1 MTEKIKKFI
10 EEFKKLENRETIK
23 TNLIPGTKTPLT
35 SSNVAGWFYLPKTS
49 TIPTTSK
56 GEQLMYLAQI
66 NCEELPENSIYPS
79 KGIMQFWIFGGDYNL
94 GNDYTKPTSDSKKR
108 VIYYPEIQEHF
119 TEAELAEM
127 YKPEED
133 KKEGELITPIND
145 GAPFAMSFEKTSQ
158 WSLPNDFRF
167 DAIFNEKL
175 NEHIEETKAEEGFES
190 YDIGEEEVDDIIEE
204 LDIPNHTQIGGYGHF
219 TQEDPRMYDDFE
231 DYTELLFQLD
241 SEFGTDDY
249 YILWGDSGVGN
260 FFATKEQLRNLDF
273 AESLYSWD
281 CY

>member
-10 EEFKKLENRETIK
+10 EDLKKIENRETIK
-23 TNLIPGTKTPLT
+23 INLIPKTKTPMT
-35 SSNVAGWFYLPKTS
+35 SSNVAGWFYLPKTAN
-49 TIPTTSK
+49 IPTTDR

-108 VIYYPEIQEHF
+108 VIYYPEIDKHF
-119 TEAELAEM
+119 SEEELREM
-127 YKPEED
+127 YEPQKD
-133 KKEGELITPIND
+133 KKEDELITPIND

-158 WSLPNDFRF
+158 WIMPNDFRF
-167 DAIFNEKL
+167 EEIFTEKL
-175 NEHIEETKAEEGFES
+175 NEHIDEQQAEGDES
-190 YDIGEEEVDDIIEE
+190 YDIDDEEVDEIIEE
-204 LDIPNHTQIGGYGHF
+204 LDISNHTQIGGYGHF
-219 TQEDPRMYDDFE
+219 TQEDPRMYEDFE

-249 YILWGDSGVGN
+249 YILWGDCGVGN

-273 AESLYSWD
+273 ADCLYSWD
-281 CY
+281 CC

>member
-1 MTEKIKKFI
+1 MTEEIKKFI

-23 TNLIPGTKTPLT
+23 INLISETKTPLT

-108 VIYYPEIQEHF
+108 VIYYPEIEEHF
-119 TEAELAEM
+119 TEVELSEM

-158 WSLPNDFRF
+158 WPLPNDFRF
-167 DAIFNEKL
+167 EEIFNEKL

-190 YDIGEEEVDDIIEE
+190 YDIGEEESYDIIED

-249 YILWGDSGVGN
+249 YILWGDCGVGN
-260 FFATKEQLRNLDF
+260 FFAKKEQLRNLDF
-273 AESLYSWD
+273 AECLYSWD
-281 CY
+281 CC

>member
-23 TNLIPGTKTPLT
+23 INLISETKTPLT

-108 VIYYPEIQEHF
+108 VIYYPEIEEHF
-119 TEAELAEM
+119 TEVELSEM

-158 WSLPNDFRF
+158 WPLPNDFRF
-167 DAIFNEKL
+167 EEIFNEKL

-190 YDIGEEEVDDIIEE
+190 YDIGEEESYDIIED

-249 YILWGDSGVGN
+249 YILWGDCGVGN
-260 FFATKEQLRNLDF
+260 FFATKEQLRKLDF
-273 AESLYSWD
+273 AECLYSWD

>member
-23 TNLIPGTKTPLT
+23 INLISETKTPLT

-79 KGIMQFWIFGGDYNL
+79 KGIIQFWIFGGDYNL
-94 GNDYTKPTSDSKKR
+94 GSNYTKPTSDSKKR
-108 VIYYPEIQEHF
+108 VIYYPEVEEHF
-119 TEAELAEM
+119 TEAELTEM

-145 GAPFAMSFEKTSQ
+145 GAPFAMSFEKASQ
-158 WSLPNDFRF
+158 WALPNDFRF
-167 DAIFNEKL
+167 EEIFNEKL

-190 YDIGEEEVDDIIEE
+190 YDIGEEESYDIIEE

-249 YILWGDSGVGN
+249 YILWGDCGVGN
-260 FFATKEQLRNLDF
+260 FFAKKEQLRNLDF
-273 AESLYSWD
+273 AECLYSWD
-281 CY
+281 CC

>member
-23 TNLIPGTKTPLT
+23 INLVPETKTSLT

-108 VIYYPEIQEHF
+108 VIYYPEVEEHF

-145 GAPFAMSFEKTSQ
+145 GAPFAMSFEKASQ
-158 WSLPNDFRF
+158 WALPNDFRF
-167 DAIFNEKL
+167 EEIFNEKL

-190 YDIGEEEVDDIIEE
+190 YDIGEEESYDIIEE

-260 FFATKEQLRNLDF
+260 FFATKEQLRSLDF

>member
-23 TNLIPGTKTPLT
+23 INLISETKTPLT

-49 TIPTTSK
+49 TIPTTSN
-56 GEQLMYLAQI
+56 GEQPMYLAQI
-66 NCEELPENSIYPS
+66 NCEELPESSIYPS

-108 VIYYPEIQEHF
+108 VIYYPEIEEHF
-119 TEAELAEM
+119 TEVELSEM

-158 WSLPNDFRF
+158 WPLPNDFRF
-167 DAIFNEKL
+167 EEIFNEKL

-190 YDIGEEEVDDIIEE
+190 YDIGEEESYDIIED

-249 YILWGDSGVGN
+249 YILWGDCGVGN
-260 FFATKEQLRNLDF
+260 FFAKKEQLRNLDF
-273 AESLYSWD
+273 AECLYSWD
-281 CY
+281 CC

>member
-10 EEFKKLENRETIK
+10 EEFKKIENRETIK
-23 TNLIPGTKTPLT
+23 INLIPETKIPLT

-79 KGIMQFWIFGGDYNL
+79 KGIMQFWIFGGDYNV

-108 VIYYPEIQEHF
+108 VIYYPEIEEHF

-133 KKEGELITPIND
+133 KKEGDLITPIND
-145 GAPFAMSFEKTSQ
+145 GAPFAMSFEKASQ
-158 WSLPNDFRF
+158 WPLPNDFRF
-167 DAIFNEKL
+167 EEIFNEKL

-190 YDIGEEEVDDIIEE
+190 YDIGEEESYDIIEE

-219 TQEDPRMYDDFE
+219 TQEDPRMYDDFD

-249 YILWGDSGVGN
+249 YILWGDCGVGN

-273 AESLYSWD
+273 AECLYSWD
-281 CY
+281 CC

>member
-23 TNLIPGTKTPLT
+23 INLISETKTPLT

-108 VIYYPEIQEHF
+108 VIYYPEIEEHF
-119 TEAELAEM
+119 TEVELSEM

-158 WSLPNDFRF
+158 WPLPNDFRF
-167 DAIFNEKL
+167 EEIFNEKL

-190 YDIGEEEVDDIIEE
+190 YDIGEEESYDIIED

-249 YILWGDSGVGN
+249 YILWGDCGVGN

-281 CY
+281 CC

>member
-10 EEFKKLENRETIK
+10 DEFKKLENRETIK
-23 TNLIPGTKTPLT
+23 INLISETKTPLT

-108 VIYYPEIQEHF
+108 VIYYPEVEEHF
-119 TEAELAEM
+119 TEEELSEM

-145 GAPFAMSFEKTSQ
+145 GAPFAMSFEKASQ
-158 WSLPNDFRF
+158 WPLPNDFRF
-167 DAIFNEKL
+167 EEIFNEKL

-190 YDIGEEEVDDIIEE
+190 YDIDEEESYDIIEE
-204 LDIPNHTQIGGYGHF
+204 LDIHNHTQIGGYGHF

-249 YILWGDSGVGN
+249 YILWGDCGVGN
-260 FFATKEQLRNLDF
+260 FFATKEQLRNLEF

-281 CY
+281 CC

>member
-23 TNLIPGTKTPLT
+23 INLISETKTPLT

-94 GNDYTKPTSDSKKR
+94 GSDYTKPTSDSKKR
-108 VIYYPEIQEHF
+108 VIYYPEVEEHF
-119 TEAELAEM
+119 TEVELSEM

-158 WSLPNDFRF
+158 WPLPNDFRF
-167 DAIFNEKL
+167 EEIFNEKL

-190 YDIGEEEVDDIIEE
+190 YDIGEEESYDIIEE

-249 YILWGDSGVGN
+249 YILWGDCGVGN
-260 FFATKEQLRNLDF
+260 FFATKEQLRNLNF
-273 AESLYSWD
+273 AECLYRWD

>member
-23 TNLIPGTKTPLT
+23 INLISETKTPLT

-94 GNDYTKPTSDSKKR
+94 GSDYTKPTSDSKKR
-108 VIYYPEIQEHF
+108 VIYYPEVEDHF
-119 TEAELAEM
+119 TEAELSEM

-145 GAPFAMSFEKTSQ
+145 GAPFAMSFEKASQ
-158 WSLPNDFRF
+158 WPLPNDFRF
-167 DAIFNEKL
+167 EEIFNEKL

-190 YDIGEEEVDDIIEE
+190 YDIGEEESYDIIEE

-249 YILWGDSGVGN
+249 YILWGDCGVGN
-260 FFATKEQLRNLDF
+260 FFAKKEQLRNLDF
-273 AESLYSWD
+273 AECIYSWD
-281 CY
+281 CC

>member
-23 TNLIPGTKTPLT
+23 INLISETKTPLT

-108 VIYYPEIQEHF
+108 VIYYPEIEEHF
-119 TEAELAEM
+119 TEVELSEM

-158 WSLPNDFRF
+158 WIMPNDFRF
-167 DAIFNEKL
+167 EEIFTEKL
-175 NEHIEETKAEEGFES
+175 NEHIDEQQAEGDES
-190 YDIGEEEVDDIIEE
+190 YDIDDEEVDEIIEE
-204 LDIPNHTQIGGYGHF
+204 LDISNHTQIGGYGHF
-219 TQEDPRMYDDFE
+219 TQEDPRMYEDFE

-249 YILWGDSGVGN
+249 YILWGDCGVGN

-273 AESLYSWD
+273 AECLYSWD

>member
-23 TNLIPGTKTPLT
+23 INLISETKTPLT

-66 NCEELPENSIYPS
+66 NCEEFPENSIYPS

-94 GNDYTKPTSDSKKR
+94 GSDYTKPTSDSKKR
-108 VIYYPEIQEHF
+108 VIYYPEVEEHF
-119 TEAELAEM
+119 TEEELSEM

-145 GAPFAMSFEKTSQ
+145 GVPFAMSFEKTSQ
-158 WSLPNDFRF
+158 WPLPNDFRF
-167 DAIFNEKL
+167 EEIFNEKL

-190 YDIGEEEVDDIIEE
+190 YDIGEEESYDIIEE

-249 YILWGDSGVGN
+249 YILWGDCGVGN
-260 FFATKEQLRNLDF
+260 FFAKKEQLRNLDF
-273 AESLYSWD
+273 AECLYSWD
-281 CY
+281 CC

>member
-10 EEFKKLENRETIK
+10 DEFKKLENRETIK
-23 TNLIPGTKTPLT
+23 INLISETKTPLT

-56 GEQLMYLAQI
+56 GEQLMYLVQI

-94 GNDYTKPTSDSKKR
+94 GSDYTKPTSDSKKR
-108 VIYYPEIQEHF
+108 VIYYPEVEEHF

-158 WSLPNDFRF
+158 WPLPNDFRF
-167 DAIFNEKL
+167 EEIFNEKL

-190 YDIGEEEVDDIIEE
+190 YDIGEEESYDIIEE

-249 YILWGDSGVGN
+249 YILWGDCGVGN

-273 AESLYSWD
+273 AECLYSWD
-281 CY
+281 CC

>member
-23 TNLIPGTKTPLT
+23 INLISETKTPLT

-94 GNDYTKPTSDSKKR
+94 GSDYTKPTSDSKKR
-108 VIYYPEIQEHF
+108 VIYYPEVEEHF
-119 TEAELAEM
+119 TEEELSEM

-145 GAPFAMSFEKTSQ
+145 GVPFAMSFEKTSQ
-158 WSLPNDFRF
+158 WPLPNDFRVEE
-167 DAIFNEKL
+167 IFNEKL

-190 YDIGEEEVDDIIEE
+190 YDIGEEESYDIIED

-249 YILWGDSGVGN
+249 YILWGDCGVGN
-260 FFATKEQLRNLDF
+260 FFAKKEQLRNLDF
-273 AESLYSWD
+273 AECLYSWD
-281 CY
+281 CC

>member
-1 MTEKIKKFI
+1 MTEKIKKII
-10 EEFKKLENRETIK
+10 EEFKKIENRETIK
-23 TNLIPGTKTPLT
+23 INLIPKTKTPMT
-35 SSNVAGWFYLPKTS
+35 SSNVAGLFYLPKTAN
-49 TIPTTSK
+49 IPTTDR

-108 VIYYPEIQEHF
+108 VIYYPEIDKHF
-119 TEAELAEM
+119 SEEELREM
-127 YKPEED
+127 YEPQKD
-133 KKEGELITPIND
+133 KKEDELITPIND

-158 WSLPNDFRF
+158 WIMPNDFRF
-167 DAIFNEKL
+167 EEIFTEKL
-175 NEHIEETKAEEGFES
+175 NEHIDEQQAEGDES
-190 YDIGEEEVDDIIEE
+190 YDIDDEEVDEIIEE

-219 TQEDPRMYDDFE
+219 TQEDPRMYEDFE

-273 AESLYSWD
+273 AECLYSWD

>member
-23 TNLIPGTKTPLT
+23 INLISETKTPLT

-108 VIYYPEIQEHF
+108 VIYYPEIEEHF
-119 TEAELAEM
+119 TEVELSEM

-145 GAPFAMSFEKTSQ
+145 GVPFAMSFEKTSQ
-158 WSLPNDFRF
+158 WPLPNDFRF
-167 DAIFNEKL
+167 EEIFNEKL

-190 YDIGEEEVDDIIEE
+190 YDIGEEESYDIIEE

-249 YILWGDSGVGN
+249 YILWGDCGVGN

-273 AESLYSWD
+273 AECLYSWD
-281 CY
+281 CC

>member
-10 EEFKKLENRETIK
+10 EDFKKIENRETIK
-23 TNLIPGTKTPLT
+23 IRLIPETKTPMT
-35 SSNVAGWFYLPKTS
+35 SSNVAGWFYLPKTAN
-49 TIPTTSK
+49 IPTTDK

-108 VIYYPEIQEHF
+108 VIYYPEIDKHF
-119 TEAELAEM
+119 SEEELREM
-127 YKPEED
+127 YEPQKD
-133 KKEGELITPIND
+133 KKEDELITPIND

-158 WSLPNDFRF
+158 WIMPNDFRF
-167 DAIFNEKL
+167 EDIFTEKP
-175 NEHIEETKAEEGFES
+175 NEHIDEQQAEGDES
-190 YDIGEEEVDDIIEE
+190 YDIDDEEVDEIIEE
-204 LDIPNHTQIGGYGHF
+204 LDISNHTQIGGYGHF
-219 TQEDPRMYDDFE
+219 TQEDPRMYEDFE

-249 YILWGDSGVGN
+249 YILWGDCGVGN

>member
-23 TNLIPGTKTPLT
+23 INLISETKTPLT

-66 NCEELPENSIYPS
+66 NCDELPENSIYPS

-108 VIYYPEIQEHF
+108 VIYYPEVEEHF
-119 TEAELAEM
+119 TEEELSEM

-145 GAPFAMSFEKTSQ
+145 GAPFAMSFEKASQ
-158 WSLPNDFRF
+158 WPLPNDFRF
-167 DAIFNEKL
+167 EEIFNEKL

-190 YDIGEEEVDDIIEE
+190 YDIDEEESYDIIEE

-249 YILWGDSGVGN
+249 YILWGDCGVGN
-260 FFATKEQLRNLDF
+260 FFAKKEQLRNLDF
-273 AESLYSWD
+273 AECLYSWD
-281 CY
+281 CC

>member
-23 TNLIPGTKTPLT
+23 INLISETKTPLT

-94 GNDYTKPTSDSKKR
+94 GSDYTKPTSDSKKR
-108 VIYYPEIQEHF
+108 VIYYPEVEEHF
-119 TEAELAEM
+119 TEEELSEM

-145 GAPFAMSFEKTSQ
+145 GAPFAMSFEKASQ
-158 WSLPNDFRF
+158 WPLPNDFRVEE
-167 DAIFNEKL
+167 IFNEKL

-190 YDIGEEEVDDIIEE
+190 YDIGEEESYDIIEE

-249 YILWGDSGVGN
+249 YILWGDCGVGN
-260 FFATKEQLRNLDF
+260 FFAKKEQLRNLDF
-273 AESLYSWD
+273 AECLYSWD
-281 CY
+281 CC

>member
-23 TNLIPGTKTPLT
+23 INLIPETKTHLT

-108 VIYYPEIQEHF
+108 VIYYPEIEEHF
-119 TEAELAEM
+119 TEVELSEM

-158 WSLPNDFRF
+158 WPLPNDFRF
-167 DAIFNEKL
+167 EEIFNEKL

-190 YDIGEEEVDDIIEE
+190 YDIGEEESYDIIED

-249 YILWGDSGVGN
+249 YILWGDCGVGN
-260 FFATKEQLRNLDF
+260 FFAKKEQLRNLDF
-273 AESLYSWD
+273 AECLYSWD
-281 CY
+281 CC

>member
-23 TNLIPGTKTPLT
+23 INLISETKTPLT

-56 GEQLMYLAQI
+56 DEQLMYLAQI

-94 GNDYTKPTSDSKKR
+94 GSDYTKPTSDSKKR
-108 VIYYPEIQEHF
+108 VIYYPEVEEHF
-119 TEAELAEM
+119 TEEELSEM

-145 GAPFAMSFEKTSQ
+145 GVPFAMSFEKTSQ
-158 WSLPNDFRF
+158 WPLPNDFRF
-167 DAIFNEKL
+167 EEIFNEKL

-190 YDIGEEEVDDIIEE
+190 YDIGEEESYDIIEE

-249 YILWGDSGVGN
+249 YILWGDCGVGN

-273 AESLYSWD
+273 AECLYSWD
-281 CY
+281 CC

>member
-23 TNLIPGTKTPLT
+23 INLIPETKTPLM

-108 VIYYPEIQEHF
+108 VIYYPEVEEHF

-145 GAPFAMSFEKTSQ
+145 GAPFAMSFEKASQ
-158 WSLPNDFRF
+158 WPLPNDFRF
-167 DAIFNEKL
+167 EEIFNEKL
-175 NEHIEETKAEEGFES
+175 NENIEETKAEEGFES
-190 YDIGEEEVDDIIEE
+190 YDIGEEESYDIIEE

-249 YILWGDSGVGN
+249 YILWGDCGVGN
-260 FFATKEQLRNLDF
+260 FFAKKEQLRNLDF
-273 AESLYSWD
+273 AECLYSWD
-281 CY
+281 CC

>member
-23 TNLIPGTKTPLT
+23 INLIPETKTPLM

-108 VIYYPEIQEHF
+108 VIYYPEEEEHF

-145 GAPFAMSFEKTSQ
+145 GAPFAMSFEKASQ
-158 WSLPNDFRF
+158 WPLPNDFRF
-167 DAIFNEKL
+167 EEIFNEKL

-190 YDIGEEEVDDIIEE
+190 YDIGEEESYDIIEE

-249 YILWGDSGVGN
+249 YILWGDCGVGN
-260 FFATKEQLRNLDF
+260 FFAKKEQLRNLDF
-273 AESLYSWD
+273 AECLYSWD
-281 CY
+281 CC

>member
-1 MTEKIKKFI
+1 MSDKIKAFI
-10 EEFKKLENRETIK
+10 EDFKKIGNRETIK
-23 TNLIPGTKTPLT
+23 INLIPKTKTPMT

-94 GNDYTKPTSDSKKR
+94 GSDYTKPTSDSKKR
-108 VIYYPEIQEHF
+108 VIYYPEVEEHF
-119 TEAELAEM
+119 TEEELSEM

-145 GAPFAMSFEKTSQ
+145 GVPFAMSFEKTSQ
-158 WSLPNDFRF
+158 WPLPNDFRVEE
-167 DAIFNEKL
+167 IFNEKL

-190 YDIGEEEVDDIIEE
+190 YDIGEEESYDIIEE

-249 YILWGDSGVGN
+249 YILWGDCGVGN
-260 FFATKEQLRNLDF
+260 FFATKEQLSNLDF
-273 AESLYSWD
+273 AECLYSWD
-281 CY
+281 CC

>member
-23 TNLIPGTKTPLT
+23 INLISETKTPLT

-108 VIYYPEIQEHF
+108 VIYYPEIEEHF
-119 TEAELAEM
+119 TEVELSEM

-158 WSLPNDFRF
+158 WPLPNDFRF
-167 DAIFNEKL
+167 EEIFNEKL

-190 YDIGEEEVDDIIEE
+190 YDIGEEESYDIIED
-204 LDIPNHTQIGGYGHF
+204 LDIPNHTQIGGYGQF

-249 YILWGDSGVGN
+249 YILWGDCGVGN
-260 FFATKEQLRNLDF
+260 FFAKKEQLRNLDF
-273 AESLYSWD
+273 AECLYSWD
-281 CY
+281 CC

>member
-23 TNLIPGTKTPLT
+23 INLVPETKTSLT

-108 VIYYPEIQEHF
+108 VIYYPEVEEHF
-119 TEAELAEM
+119 TEAELTEM

-145 GAPFAMSFEKTSQ
+145 GAPFAMSFEKASQ
-158 WSLPNDFRF
+158 WALPNDFRF
-167 DAIFNEKL
+167 EEIFNEKL

-190 YDIGEEEVDDIIEE
+190 YDIGEEESYDIIEE

-249 YILWGDSGVGN
+249 YILWGDCGVGN

-273 AESLYSWD
+273 AECLYSWD
-281 CY
+281 CC

>member
-23 TNLIPGTKTPLT
+23 INLISETKTPLT

-66 NCEELPENSIYPS
+66 NCEKLPENSIYPS

-94 GNDYTKPTSDSKKR
+94 GSDYTKPTSDSKKR
-108 VIYYPEIQEHF
+108 VIYYPEVEEHF
-119 TEAELAEM
+119 TEAELSEM

-145 GAPFAMSFEKTSQ
+145 GAPFAMSFEKASQ
-158 WSLPNDFRF
+158 WPLPNDFRF
-167 DAIFNEKL
+167 EEIFNEKL

-190 YDIGEEEVDDIIEE
+190 YDIGEEESYDIIEE

-249 YILWGDSGVGN
+249 YILWGDCGVGN
-260 FFATKEQLRNLDF
+260 FFAKKEQLRNLDF
-273 AESLYSWD
+273 AECLYSWD
-281 CY
+281 CC

>member
-23 TNLIPGTKTPLT
+23 INLISETKTPLT

-108 VIYYPEIQEHF
+108 VIYYPEIEEHF
-119 TEAELAEM
+119 TEVELSEM

-158 WSLPNDFRF
+158 WIMPNDFRF
-167 DAIFNEKL
+167 EEIFTEKL
-175 NEHIEETKAEEGFES
+175 NEHIDEQQAEGDKS
-190 YDIGEEEVDDIIEE
+190 YDIDDEEVDEIIEE

-241 SEFGTDDY
+241 SEFETDDY
-249 YILWGDSGVGN
+249 YILWGDCGVGN
-260 FFATKEQLRNLDF
+260 FFATKEQLRNLYF
-273 AESLYSWD
+273 AECLYSWD
-281 CY
+281 CC

>member
-23 TNLIPGTKTPLT
+23 INLISETKTPLT

-108 VIYYPEIQEHF
+108 VIYYPEIEEHF

-158 WSLPNDFRF
+158 WPLPNDFRF
-167 DAIFNEKL
+167 EEIFNEKL

-190 YDIGEEEVDDIIEE
+190 YDIGEEESYDIIEE
-204 LDIPNHTQIGGYGHF
+204 LDIPNHTQIGGYGNF

-249 YILWGDSGVGN
+249 YILWGDCGVGN

-273 AESLYSWD
+273 AECLYSWD
-281 CY
+281 CC

>member
-23 TNLIPGTKTPLT
+23 INLISETKTPLT

-108 VIYYPEIQEHF
+108 VIYYPEIEEHF
-119 TEAELAEM
+119 TEVELSEM

-158 WSLPNDFRF
+158 WPLPNDFRF
-167 DAIFNEKL
+167 EEIFNEKL

-190 YDIGEEEVDDIIEE
+190 YDIGEEESYDIIED
-204 LDIPNHTQIGGYGHF
+204 LDIPNHTQIVGYGHF

-249 YILWGDSGVGN
+249 YILWGDCGVGN
-260 FFATKEQLRNLDF
+260 FFAKKEQLRNLDF
-273 AESLYSWD
+273 AECLYSWD
-281 CY
+281 CC

>member
-23 TNLIPGTKTPLT
+23 INLISETKTPLT

-108 VIYYPEIQEHF
+108 VIYYPEIEEHF
-119 TEAELAEM
+119 TEVELSEM

-158 WSLPNDFRF
+158 WPLPNDFRF
-167 DAIFNEKL
+167 EEIFNEKL
-175 NEHIEETKAEEGFES
+175 NEHIEQTKAEEGFES
-190 YDIGEEEVDDIIEE
+190 YDIGEEESYDIIED

-249 YILWGDSGVGN
+249 YILWGDCGVGN
-260 FFATKEQLRNLDF
+260 FFAKKEQLRNLDF
-273 AESLYSWD
+273 AECLYSWD
-281 CY
+281 CC

>member
-10 EEFKKLENRETIK
+10 EDFKKIENRETIK
-23 TNLIPGTKTPLT
+23 IKLIPETKTPLT
-35 SSNVAGWFYLPKTS
+35 NSNVAGWFYLPKTAN
-49 TIPTTSK
+49 IPATDR

-108 VIYYPEIQEHF
+108 VIYYPEIDKHF
-119 TEAELAEM
+119 SEEELREM
-127 YKPEED
+127 YEPQKD
-133 KKEGELITPIND
+133 KKEDELITPIND

-158 WSLPNDFRF
+158 WIMPNDFRF
-167 DAIFNEKL
+167 EEIFTEKL
-175 NEHIEETKAEEGFES
+175 NEHIDEQQAEGDKS
-190 YDIGEEEVDDIIEE
+190 YDIDDEEVDEIIEE
-204 LDIPNHTQIGGYGHF
+204 LDISNHTQISGYGHF
-219 TQEDPRMYDDFE
+219 TQEDPRMYEDFE

-249 YILWGDSGVGN
+249 YILWGDCGVGN

>member
-23 TNLIPGTKTPLT
+23 INLISETKTPLT

-108 VIYYPEIQEHF
+108 VIYYPEIEEHF
-119 TEAELAEM
+119 TEVELSEM

-158 WSLPNDFRF
+158 WPLPNDFRF
-167 DAIFNEKL
+167 EEIFNEKL

-190 YDIGEEEVDDIIEE
+190 YDIGEEESYDIIEE

-249 YILWGDSGVGN
+249 YILWGDCGVGN
-260 FFATKEQLRNLDF
+260 FFATKEQLSNLEF

-281 CY
+281 CC

>member
-23 TNLIPGTKTPLT
+23 INLISETKTPLT

-108 VIYYPEIQEHF
+108 VIYYPEIEEHF
-119 TEAELAEM
+119 TEEELSEM

-145 GAPFAMSFEKTSQ
+145 GAPFAMSFEKASQ
-158 WSLPNDFRF
+158 WPLPNDFRF
-167 DAIFNEKL
+167 EEIFNEKL

-190 YDIGEEEVDDIIEE
+190 YDIGEEESYDIIED

-249 YILWGDSGVGN
+249 YILWGDCGVGN

-273 AESLYSWD
+273 AECLYSWD
-281 CY
+281 CC

>member
-23 TNLIPGTKTPLT
+23 INLISETKTPLT

-94 GNDYTKPTSDSKKR
+94 GSDYTKPTSDSKKR
-108 VIYYPEIQEHF
+108 VIYYPEVEEHF
-119 TEAELAEM
+119 TEEELSEM

-145 GAPFAMSFEKTSQ
+145 GVPFAMSFEKTSQ
-158 WSLPNDFRF
+158 WPLPNDFRF
-167 DAIFNEKL
+167 EEIFNEKL

-190 YDIGEEEVDDIIEE
+190 YDIGEEESYDIIEE

-249 YILWGDSGVGN
+249 YILWGDCGVGN
-260 FFATKEQLRNLDF
+260 FFAKKEQLRNLDF
-273 AESLYSWD
+273 AECLYSWD
-281 CY
+281 CC

>member
-23 TNLIPGTKTPLT
+23 INLISETKTPLT
-35 SSNVAGWFYLPKTS
+35 SSNVAGWFYLPRTS

-108 VIYYPEIQEHF
+108 VIYYPEIEEHF
-119 TEAELAEM
+119 TEEELSEM

-145 GAPFAMSFEKTSQ
+145 GAPFAMSFEKASQ
-158 WSLPNDFRF
+158 WPLPNDFRF
-167 DAIFNEKL
+167 EEIFNEKL

-190 YDIGEEEVDDIIEE
+190 YDIGEEESYDIIED

-249 YILWGDSGVGN
+249 YILWGDCGVGN

-273 AESLYSWD
+273 AECLYSWD
-281 CY
+281 CC

>member
-23 TNLIPGTKTPLT
+23 INLISETKTPLT

-108 VIYYPEIQEHF
+108 VIYYPEIEEHF
-119 TEAELAEM
+119 TEVELSEM

-158 WSLPNDFRF
+158 WPLPNDFRF
-167 DAIFNEKL
+167 EEIFNEKL

-190 YDIGEEEVDDIIEE
+190 YEIGEEESYDIIEE
-204 LDIPNHTQIGGYGHF
+204 LDIHNHTQIGGYGHF

-249 YILWGDSGVGN
+249 YILWGDCGVGN

-273 AESLYSWD
+273 AECLYSWD
-281 CY
+281 CC